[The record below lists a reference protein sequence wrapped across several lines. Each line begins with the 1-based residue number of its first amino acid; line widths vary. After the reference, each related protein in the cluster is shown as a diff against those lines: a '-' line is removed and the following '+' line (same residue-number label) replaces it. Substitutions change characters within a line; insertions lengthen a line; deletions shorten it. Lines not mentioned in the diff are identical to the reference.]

1 MYYQPKDVGI
11 SIAALLYRIYL
22 PYSTPVPGNPNGKFT
37 DAQVFLLFYFD

>member
-22 PYSTPVPGNPNGKFT
+22 PYSTPVPGNRNGTFT
-37 DAQVFLLFYFD
+37 GAQVFFTFLL